1 MPTRARAYTNRIKTH
16 EFSFQKLADYRS
28 WRTAGRRAVRQCLYR
43 GDFLLW
49 IAGNHLGVLPVYDE
63 LGAAAEQTTIVQF
76 DAHLDIHHFADC
88 SSELSHGN
96 FLRHVAG
103 RLPRIINIGHR
114 ELLLHP
120 TEIQEFYAD
129 VFPADTLV
137 VDPEAALTRVREIR
151 DTAERVFVE
160 IDCDVLDAAFF
171 PAASQPVP
179 FGLSP
184 ALLLRFL
191 NAVWSPRVVG
201 VSISEFNPSR
211 DENDRSLALLVWLLE
226 YVFLN
231 RHEDRTSAIRSTK
244 GRRLKP

>member
-1 MPTRARAYTNRIKTH
+1 GK
-16 EFSFQKLADYRS
+16 
-28 WRTAGRRAVRQCLYR
+28 
-43 GDFLLW
+43 
-49 IAGNHLGVLPVYDE
+49 
-63 LGAAAEQTTIVQF
+63 
-76 DAHLDIHHFADC
+76 
-88 SSELSHGN
+88 
-96 FLRHVAG
+96 
-103 RLPRIINIGHR
+103 LPRIINIGHR
-114 ELLLHP
+114 ELLLRP

-137 VDPEAALTRVREIR
+137 VDPVAALTRVREMC
-151 DTAERVFVE
+151 DTAERVFVD

-171 PAASQPVP
+171 PAAAQPVP

-226 YVFLN
+226 YVLFS
-231 RHEDRTSAIRSTK
+231 RHEDRTSAIRS
-244 GRRLKP
+244 